1 VPLQKSVGRIG
12 RVNRVDR
19 ALNFD
24 LVYPSQRDPVFARN
38 VVATSQPLATLAGI
52 DALKRGGNAI
62 DAALAAAIT
71 LTVVEP
77 CSNGLG
83 SDAFA
88 LTWYD
93 GSLYGLNGS
102 GKSPRRW
109 TLEHFAQHEDMPQT
123 GWDSVTVPG
132 AVSSWVKMSQ
142 RFGKLDFV
150 ELFRA
155 AIDYA
160 EHGFHIGRRTAWH
173 WQRSAER
180 FQHFKPF
187 CDHFLLQGR
196 APATGELFKRPQLAD
211 TLREIAKTNGESF
224 YQGALAQTIVKQAK
238 REGGLL
244 DLVDLH
250 EQESCWID
258 PLSYQYGDFDVHE
271 IPPNGQGLTALI
283 ALGILDRLNN
293 RQNPPGSPSWTHQQV
308 EAMRIATHIAA
319 EHFADPRHMMID
331 PQRFLEDQFLSEL
344 AARFSTHV
352 AMETLA
358 IPKVGSDTV
367 YLCTGDAEGN
377 MVSFIQSNYMGFGSG
392 VVIDGTGI
400 ALQNRGA
407 GFSLDPKHPNVV
419 SGSKR
424 PFHTIIPGFVT
435 KDGAP
440 LLAFG
445 VMGGHMQPQGH
456 VQMITRVFD
465 HGENPQ
471 SASDAP
477 RWFVTLDYDTVL
489 EQGYSVDTYDE
500 LVRLGHKVTTSKLID
515 LFGGAQLILRV
526 EDGYCAASDHRKEGQ
541 AAGF

>member
-1 VPLQKSVGRIG
+1 MPLQKSVSRIG

-19 ALNFD
+19 VLNFD
-24 LVYPSQRDPVFARN
+24 LIYPSQRDPVFARN

-52 DALKRGGNAI
+52 DALKQGGNAI

-93 GSLYGLNGS
+93 GRLHGLNGS
-102 GKSPRRW
+102 GKSPQRW
-109 TLEHFAQHEDMPQT
+109 TLEHFTQYKGMPQT
-123 GWDSVTVPG
+123 DWDSVTVPG
-132 AVSSWVKMSQ
+132 AVSAWVKMSQ
-142 RFGKLDFV
+142 RFGKLDFS
-150 ELFRA
+150 ELFRVP
-155 AIDYA
+155 IEYT
-160 EHGFHIGRRTAWH
+160 EHGFHVGRRTAWH
-173 WQRSAER
+173 WQRAAQR
-180 FQHFKPF
+180 FHHFQPF
-187 CDHFLLQGR
+187 CDHFLKHGR
-196 APATGELFKRPQLAD
+196 APTTGELFKRPQLAD

-224 YQGALAQTIVKQAK
+224 YRGALAEAIVHQANQ
-238 REGGLL
+238 EGGLL
-244 DLVDLH
+244 ELEDLR
-250 EQESCWID
+250 EQESFWID

-293 RQNPPGSPSWTHQQV
+293 RKNPPGSPSWTHQQV

-319 EHFADPRHMMID
+319 EHFADPRHMTID
-331 PQRFLEDQFLSEL
+331 PQRFLEDQFLTEL
-344 AARFSTHV
+344 ASRISSRS
-352 AMETLA
+352 AMETSA
-358 IPKVGSDTV
+358 IPNVGSDTV
-367 YLCTGDAEGN
+367 YLCTGDADGN

-424 PFHTIIPGFVT
+424 PFHTIIPGFVS
-435 KDGAP
+435 KNGAP

-456 VQMITRVFD
+456 VQMITRIFD

-477 RWFVTLDYDTVL
+477 RWFVTADYETVL

-500 LVRLGHKVTTSKLID
+500 LIRLGHQVTTSNSTD
-515 LFGGAQLILRV
+515 LFGGAQLVLRV
-526 EDGYCAASDHRKEGQ
+526 KDGYCAASDHRKEGQ
-541 AAGF
+541 AAGY

>member
-1 VPLQKSVGRIG
+1 MPLQKNASRIG

-19 ALNFD
+19 VLNFD
-24 LVYPSQRDPVFARN
+24 LIYPSQRDPIFARN
-38 VVATSQPLATLAGI
+38 VVATSQPLATVAGI
-52 DALKRGGNAI
+52 DALKQGGNAI

-93 GSLYGLNGS
+93 GRLYGLNGS
-102 GKSPRRW
+102 GKSPQRW
-109 TLEHFAQHEDMPQT
+109 TLEHFAQYEDMPQT
-123 GWDSVTVPG
+123 DWDSVTVPG
-132 AVSSWVKMSQ
+132 AVSAWVKMSQ
-142 RFGKLDFV
+142 RFGKLNFS
-150 ELFRA
+150 ELFRV
-155 AIDYA
+155 AIEYA
-160 EHGFHIGRRTAWH
+160 EHGFHVGRRTGWH
-173 WQRSAER
+173 WQRAAQR
-180 FQHFKPF
+180 FHHFQPF
-187 CDHFLLQGR
+187 SDHFLKHGR
-196 APATGELFKRPQLAD
+196 APTTGELFKRPQLAD

-224 YQGALAQTIVKQAK
+224 YRGALAEAIVHQANH
-238 REGGLL
+238 EGGLL
-244 DLVDLH
+244 ELEDLR
-250 EQESCWID
+250 EQESYWID

-293 RQNPPGSPSWTHQQV
+293 RKNPPGSPSWTHQQV

-319 EHFADPRHMMID
+319 EHFADPRHMTID
-331 PQRFLEDQFLSEL
+331 PQRFLEDQFLTEL
-344 AARFSTHV
+344 VSRISAHSV
-352 AMETLA
+352 METLA
-358 IPKVGSDTV
+358 IPNVGSDTV
-367 YLCTGDAEGN
+367 YLCTGDADGN

-424 PFHTIIPGFVT
+424 PFHTIIPGFVS

-456 VQMITRVFD
+456 VQMITRIFD

-477 RWFVTLDYDTVL
+477 RWFVTADYATVL

-500 LVRLGHKVTTSKLID
+500 LIRLGHQVTTSNSTD
-515 LFGGAQLILRV
+515 LFGGAQLVLRV
-526 EDGYCAASDHRKEGQ
+526 KDGYCAASDHRKEGQ
-541 AAGF
+541 AVGY